1 MSFFDSAKDFFG
13 LGPVDNGED
22 DAYYDDPQYAAG
34 AAGVAAAGSTAY
46 DRSARPERPE
56 RAERPSRMDRP
67 AARDYSRDAVRP
79 SYRSTPH
86 IVTAAPRNYNDAKE
100 IGEPFRDG
108 DAVVMD
114 LTDLDTADA
123 KRIVDFAAGLCF
135 ALRGSM
141 HNLSRGVDTR
151 KRVFAIVPENANLEK
166 DDLKRAAG
174 LR

>member
-13 LGPVDNGED
+13 LGPVDNAED
-22 DAYYDDPQYAAG
+22 DAYYDDPQY
-34 AAGVAAAGSTAY
+34 AAGSTAY
-46 DRSARPERPE
+46 DRSARPER
-56 RAERPSRMDRP
+56 AERTERPTRMDRP
-67 AARDYSRDAVRP
+67 AARDYGRETVRP
-79 SYRSTPH
+79 SYRSTTH

-135 ALRGSM
+135 ALRGNM
-141 HNLSRGVDTR
+141 HNLSRGAETR
-151 KRVFAIVPENANLEK
+151 KRVFAIVPENAKLDK
-166 DDLKRAAG
+166 DDLMRAAG

>member
-1 MSFFDSAKDFFG
+1 MSFFGSAKEFFG
-13 LGPVDNGED
+13 LGPIENNED
-22 DAYYDDPQYAAG
+22 DAYFEDSRYPES
-34 AAGVAAAGSTAY
+34 GSSAY
-46 DRSARPERPE
+46 DRAERPSRIERPE
-56 RAERPSRMDRP
+56 RAERREVPS
-67 AARDYSRDAVRP
+67 SRA
-79 SYRSTPH
+79 SYRATPR
-86 IVTAAPRNYNDAKE
+86 IVSAAPRTYNDAKE

-141 HNLSRGVDTR
+141 HNLSRGEETT
-151 KRVFAIVPENANLEK
+151 KRLFAIVPENGNVDKEE
-166 DDLKRAAG
+166 LKRSAG